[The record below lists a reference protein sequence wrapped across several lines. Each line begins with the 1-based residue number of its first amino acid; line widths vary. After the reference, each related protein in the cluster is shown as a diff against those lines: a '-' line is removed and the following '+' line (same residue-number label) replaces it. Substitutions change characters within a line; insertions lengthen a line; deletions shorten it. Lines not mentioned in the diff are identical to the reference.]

1 MLGSEASPHFSWV
14 VFEFVYDLGCFFFGE
29 GYFWDPDHHILF
41 TEVTILYIVL
51 LHYSTYD

>member
-1 MLGSEASPHFSWV
+1 MLGSEVSPHFSWV
-14 VFEFVYDLGCFFFGE
+14 VFEFVYDLGFFFFGE
-29 GYFWDPDHHILF
+29 GYFWDPDYHILF